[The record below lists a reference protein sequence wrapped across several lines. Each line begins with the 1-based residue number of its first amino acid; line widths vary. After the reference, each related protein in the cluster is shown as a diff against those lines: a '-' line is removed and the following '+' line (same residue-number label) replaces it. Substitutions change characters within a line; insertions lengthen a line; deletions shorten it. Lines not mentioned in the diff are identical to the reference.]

1 MYAKQGDKI
10 LAIIPPELG
19 YSERGAGDDIP
30 PNSTLYSDLDFLKV
44 EVPKLFLSDV
54 ILDVLDKKG
63 IQGLGEELERI
74 GNDISRYNLSAS
86 EWVAAHCKLLNMG
99 KFDQSVDL

>member
-10 LAIIPPELG
+10 LAIITSELG
-19 YSERGAGDDIP
+19 YGERGAGDDIP
-30 PNSTLYSDLDFLKV
+30 PNSTLYFDLDFLKV

-54 ILDVLDKKG
+54 ILNVLDKKG

-86 EWVAAHCKLLNMG
+86 E
-99 KFDQSVDL
+99 

>member
-19 YSERGAGDDIP
+19 YGERGAGDDIP
-30 PNSTLYSDLDFLKV
+30 PNSTLYFDLDFLKV

-54 ILDVLDKKG
+54 ILNVLDKKG

-86 EWVAAHCKLLNMG
+86 E
-99 KFDQSVDL
+99 